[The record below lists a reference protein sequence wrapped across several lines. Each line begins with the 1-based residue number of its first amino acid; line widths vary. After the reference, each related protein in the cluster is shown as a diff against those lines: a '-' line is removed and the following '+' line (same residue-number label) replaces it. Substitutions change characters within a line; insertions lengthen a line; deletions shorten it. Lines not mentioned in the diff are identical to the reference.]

1 MGSLAAEPHDV
12 KLPTSP
18 SAAPESPTTEVTK
31 SARLIV
37 NMKRELMELIKAE
50 HYETALTVC
59 DRRTLNG
66 SAPPTFFPWVIFPH
80 PLSLSLVS
88 IFSSLSLSPFTGIGS
103 GTAELLQNRQ

>member
-1 MGSLAAEPHDV
+1 MGSLAAEP

-50 HYETALTVC
+50 HYETALTIC
-59 DRRTLNG
+59 DRRTCTGGLYFD
-66 SAPPTFFPWVIFPH
+66 SAQCPVASATRPSVPFYEAYTAPLCFFT
-80 PLSLSLVS
+80 LSV
-88 IFSSLSLSPFTGIGS
+88 IGS
-103 GTAELLQNRQ
+103 GTA

>member
-59 DRRTLNG
+59 DRRTLNRLR
-66 SAPPTFFPWVIFPH
+66 SPTFFHGDISPPVV
-80 PLSLSLVS
+80 SLLFRSSL
-88 IFSSLSLSPFTGIGS
+88 LSLSPFTGIGS